1 MTPELKAILQKDF
14 ASFHRKAFQTLN
26 AGKKLGDQPYLQH
39 LCFTVDQLARGK
51 LKRLV
56 VNMPPRHLKTFTAS
70 VCGPAWMLARE
81 PSTKIMI
88 LTNSESLAKE
98 IAFQIREIVQAPWY
112 KEIFATR
119 LAKGRASVLDFAT
132 TAGGAV
138 FAAPM
143 WGSITGRGADVI
155 IVDDPLQIEEAS
167 DLDKIEDVNDYFT
180 TVVESRLDDP
190 ARGRVMIIAHRLHE
204 EDLSG
209 HVLGQGGWK
218 HLALPLIATKKA
230 ICETSGKP
238 WHRKKGELL
247 RPEAYSAGK
256 VEALKAR
263 TWIPNFETLYQQNPS
278 GGFRRIKRKY
288 FQSFP
293 LQSAPNSPVVLS
305 IDPGQAGGPG
315 NSFSVIQAWC
325 SEGDHFFL
333 IDQWREQCLYRDFKK
348 ICIRKFIKKYRP
360 SAVIIEI
367 TGQGPALSSEIPL
380 EKWMQLVPV
389 KPSAAKIERLAEH
402 RDLIKAGRISLPE
415 KAEWREE
422 YIAEFTLFPKGEFND
437 QVDATTQYLDFMR
450 APPHLQMPPSRAI
463 AFGVFSSSLFA
474 TSSPQPLRSS
484 ASKNAICA
492 VALGSSRWR

>member
-1 MTPELKAILQKDF
+1 MTPELKAILRKDF

-88 LTNSESLAKE
+88 LTNAESLAKE
-98 IAFQIREIVQAPWY
+98 IAFHIRAIVQAPWY

-119 LAKGRASVLDFAT
+119 LAKGHSSVLDFAT

-155 IVDDPLQIEEAS
+155 IIDDPLRIEEAS

-204 EDLSG
+204 DDLSG
-209 HVLGQGGWK
+209 YVLAQGGWM
-218 HLALPLIATKKA
+218 HLSLPLIATQEVV
-230 ICETSGKP
+230 CETSGKP
-238 WHRKKGELL
+238 WHREKGELL
-247 RPEAYSAGK
+247 RPEAFSEK
-256 VEALKAR
+256 RVKALRAR
-263 TWIPNFETLYQQNPS
+263 TRIPNFETLYQQNPS

-288 FQSFP
+288 FQSFT
-293 LQSAPNSPVVLS
+293 LRSVPNSPMVLS
-305 IDPGQAGGPG
+305 IDPGQTGGPG
-315 NSFSVIQAWC
+315 NSFNVIQAWC
-325 SEGDHFFL
+325 RDGKRYFL
-333 IDQWREQCLYRDFKK
+333 IDQWRQQCPYRELKSACKSF
-348 ICIRKFIKKYRP
+348 IRKYRP
-360 SAVIIEI
+360 SVVIIEM
-367 TGQGPALSSEIPL
+367 TGQGPALRSEIRT
-380 EKWMQLVPV
+380 ENWRQLVPV
-389 KPSAAKIERLAEH
+389 IPNGSKIERLAVH
-402 RDLIKAGRISLPE
+402 RDLIKAGKIFLPDE
-415 KAEWREE
+415 AEWREE
-422 YIAEFTLFPKGEFND
+422 YIEEFTHFPKVEFTD
-437 QVDATTQYLDFMR
+437 QVDATTQFLDFMGTR
-450 APPHLQMPPSRAI
+450 PHLQMPPPRAI
-463 AFGVFSSSLFA
+463 VAIASFSSPFA
-474 TSSPQPLRSS
+474 TSSPPLQSS
-484 ASKNAICA
+484 STVKNAMDGIA
-492 VALGSSRWR
+492 VKSTR